1 MGKYILVFLIPKKR
15 DSPLQNIEKQT
26 NLPASYGAP
35 SKGTSPH
42 KIKMADSSS
51 DKLTITQKQRIINNG
66 KIAKWISKGKGM
78 LRKEIPISALIYD
91 VEIEKETSANSQEYL
106 DSTGSYEENE
116 NLFLSSILD
125 RIMNVK
131 RTMMTGGQAK
141 ISEFD

>member
-1 MGKYILVFLIPKKR
+1 
-15 DSPLQNIEKQT
+15 
-26 NLPASYGAP
+26 
-35 SKGTSPH
+35 
-42 KIKMADSSS
+42 
-51 DKLTITQKQRIINNG
+51 
-66 KIAKWISKGKGM
+66 M

-131 RTMMTGGQAK
+131 RTMITGGQAK